1 MSEKG
6 FNIFDD
12 MDDIIVNENDNEVV
26 ETKEEPIDLLADDTV
41 TEAKEETGIPDLL
54 SEDLVEA
61 KEESVPDIL
70 AEEEAEVKK
79 EEEVALATDET
90 VADAKEELVVDEVE
104 KETVSCEKT
113 DKARTKGDSFN
124 NVIDFFSNPIADPD
138 WEALKNEILTRID
151 GIKIKSNIPP
161 NVVLLVSSE
170 LDSLH
175 SYIHD
180 KFMETKTA
188 LDNLTN
194 KEDGVLTVV
203 KATNAK
209 GSNETE
215 RKASGVTAAQKYKIG
230 KNTVDLFQLIAE
242 TRGRYNFLDGIL
254 KQIQFKKELL
264 ITVSS
269 ALKVLNK

>member
-12 MDDIIVNENDNEVV
+12 MEDIVVNENDDL
-26 ETKEEPIDLLADDTV
+26 ETKEEPIDLLDDDV
-41 TEAKEETGIPDLL
+41 TEAKEDSIDL
-54 SEDLVEA
+54 
-61 KEESVPDIL
+61 L
-70 AEEEAEVKK
+70 AEETP
-79 EEEVALATDET
+79 EEEVAPVVKET
-90 VADAKEELVVDEVE
+90 SAPIVEETISDAKEELVVDEVE

-113 DKARTKGDSFN
+113 DKSKSKGDSFN
-124 NVIDFFSNPIADPD
+124 NVIDFFANPIADPD
-138 WEALKNEILTRID
+138 WEDLKTEILTRID

-194 KEDGVLTVV
+194 KEDGVLTVI

>member
-12 MDDIIVNENDNEVV
+12 MEDIIVNENDVV

-41 TEAKEETGIPDLL
+41 VDVKEEIGLPDLL
-54 SEDLVEA
+54 SEDPVKVE
-61 KEESVPDIL
+61 EESVPDIL
-70 AEEEAEVKK
+70 TED
-79 EEEVALATDET
+79 EVAPANEET

-113 DKARTKGDSFN
+113 DKAKTKGDSFN
-124 NVIDFFSNPIADPD
+124 NIIDFFSNPIADPD

-203 KATNAK
+203 KTTNAK

>member
-1 MSEKG
+1 MSGKG

-12 MDDIIVNENDNEVV
+12 MEDIVVNENDDQVLES
-26 ETKEEPIDLLADDTV
+26 KEEPIDLLADDTM
-41 TEAKEETGIPDLL
+41 EETKEDSLDL
-54 SEDLVEA
+54 
-61 KEESVPDIL
+61 L
-70 AEEEAEVKK
+70 AEETP
-79 EEEVALATDET
+79 EEEVTPAAEEKVEEKVAPATDET
-90 VADAKEELVVDEVE
+90 ISDAKEELVVDEVE

-113 DKARTKGDSFN
+113 DKSKSKGDYFN
-124 NVIDFFSNPIADPD
+124 NVIDFFANPIADPD
-138 WEALKNEILTRID
+138 WEDLKTEILTRID

-194 KEDGVLTVV
+194 KEDGVLTVI

>member
-12 MDDIIVNENDNEVV
+12 MEDIVVNESDDQVLES
-26 ETKEEPIDLLADDTV
+26 KEEPIDLLADDNALADT
-41 TEAKEETGIPDLL
+41 KEDSLDL
-54 SEDLVEA
+54 
-61 KEESVPDIL
+61 L
-70 AEEEAEVKK
+70 AEEIS
-79 EEEVALATDET
+79 EEETTSEEEKVAPATDET
-90 VADAKEELVVDEVE
+90 ISDAKEELVVDEVE

-113 DKARTKGDSFN
+113 DKSKSKGDSFN
-124 NVIDFFSNPIADPD
+124 NVIDFFANPIADPD
-138 WEALKNEILTRID
+138 WEDLKTEILTRID

-194 KEDGVLTVV
+194 KEDGVLTVI

>member
-12 MDDIIVNENDNEVV
+12 MEDIVVNENDNQVLES
-26 ETKEEPIDLLADDTV
+26 KEEPIDLLADDASADV
-41 TEAKEETGIPDLL
+41 KEDSLDL
-54 SEDLVEA
+54 
-61 KEESVPDIL
+61 L
-70 AEEEAEVKK
+70 AEETP
-79 EEEVALATDET
+79 EEVAPVTEEKVAPATDET
-90 VADAKEELVVDEVE
+90 ISDAKEELVVDEVE
-104 KETVSCEKT
+104 KEAVSCEKT
-113 DKARTKGDSFN
+113 DKSKSKGDSFN
-124 NVIDFFSNPIADPD
+124 NVIDFFANPIADPD
-138 WEALKNEILTRID
+138 WEDLKTEILTRID

-194 KEDGVLTVV
+194 KEDGVLTVI

>member
-12 MDDIIVNENDNEVV
+12 MEDIVVNENDDQVLASE
-26 ETKEEPIDLLADDTV
+26 EEPIDLLADDT
-41 TEAKEETGIPDLL
+41 ADMKEDSLDL
-54 SEDLVEA
+54 
-61 KEESVPDIL
+61 L
-70 AEEEAEVKK
+70 AEETT
-79 EEEVALATDET
+79 EEVAPVVEET
-90 VADAKEELVVDEVE
+90 SAPVVEETISDAKEELVVGEVE

-113 DKARTKGDSFN
+113 DKSKSKGDSFN
-124 NVIDFFSNPIADPD
+124 NVIDFFANPIADPD
-138 WEALKNEILTRID
+138 WEDLKTEILTRID

-194 KEDGVLTVV
+194 KEDGVLTVI
-203 KATNAK
+203 KAINAK

>member
-12 MDDIIVNENDNEVV
+12 MEDIVVNENDDQVLES
-26 ETKEEPIDLLADDTV
+26 KEEPIDLLADDTM
-41 TEAKEETGIPDLL
+41 EETKENSLDL
-54 SEDLVEA
+54 
-61 KEESVPDIL
+61 L
-70 AEEEAEVKK
+70 AEETPK
-79 EEEVALATDET
+79 EEATPTAEEKVKEKVAPATDET
-90 VADAKEELVVDEVE
+90 ISDAKEELIVDEVE
-104 KETVSCEKT
+104 KETVSCKKT
-113 DKARTKGDSFN
+113 DKSKSKGDSFN
-124 NVIDFFSNPIADPD
+124 NVIDFFANPIADPD
-138 WEALKNEILTRID
+138 WEDLKTEILTRID

-194 KEDGVLTVV
+194 KEDGVLTVI

>member
-12 MDDIIVNENDNEVV
+12 MEDIVVNENDDQVLES
-26 ETKEEPIDLLADDTV
+26 KEEPIDLLADDASADV
-41 TEAKEETGIPDLL
+41 KEDSLDL
-54 SEDLVEA
+54 
-61 KEESVPDIL
+61 L
-70 AEEEAEVKK
+70 AEETP
-79 EEEVALATDET
+79 EEVAPVTEEKVAPATDET
-90 VADAKEELVVDEVE
+90 ISDAKEELIVDEVE

-113 DKARTKGDSFN
+113 DKSKSKGDSFN
-124 NVIDFFSNPIADPD
+124 NVIDFFANPIADPD
-138 WEALKNEILTRID
+138 WEDLKTEILTRID

-194 KEDGVLTVV
+194 KEDGVLTVI

-230 KNTVDLFQLIAE
+230 KNTVDLFQLIGE

>member
-6 FNIFDD
+6 FNIFDN
-12 MDDIIVNENDNEVV
+12 MEDIVVNENDDQVLEP
-26 ETKEEPIDLLADDTV
+26 KEESIDLLADDTAN
-41 TEAKEETGIPDLL
+41 TKENSLDLLAEETPKEETTPA
-54 SEDLVEA
+54 VEE
-61 KEESVPDIL
+61 KVEEN
-70 AEEEAEVKK
+70 
-79 EEEVALATDET
+79 VAPATDEIIS
-90 VADAKEELVVDEVE
+90 DAKEELVVDEVE

-113 DKARTKGDSFN
+113 DKSKSKGDSFN
-124 NVIDFFSNPIADPD
+124 NVIDFFANPIADPD
-138 WEALKNEILTRID
+138 WEDLKTEILTRID

-194 KEDGVLTVV
+194 KEDGVLTVI

>member
-12 MDDIIVNENDNEVV
+12 MEDIVVNENDDQVLES
-26 ETKEEPIDLLADDTV
+26 KEEPIDLLADDTM
-41 TEAKEETGIPDLL
+41 EETKEDSLDL
-54 SEDLVEA
+54 
-61 KEESVPDIL
+61 L
-70 AEEEAEVKK
+70 AEEIP
-79 EEEVALATDET
+79 EEETTSEEEKVAPATDET
-90 VADAKEELVVDEVE
+90 ISDAKEELVVDEVE

-113 DKARTKGDSFN
+113 DKSKSKGDSFN
-124 NVIDFFSNPIADPD
+124 NVIDFFANPIADPD
-138 WEALKNEILTRID
+138 WEDLKTEILTRID

>member
-12 MDDIIVNENDNEVV
+12 MEDIVVNENDDQVLES
-26 ETKEEPIDLLADDTV
+26 KEEPIDLLADDTM
-41 TEAKEETGIPDLL
+41 EETKEDSLDL
-54 SEDLVEA
+54 
-61 KEESVPDIL
+61 L
-70 AEEEAEVKK
+70 AEETT
-79 EEEVALATDET
+79 EEVAPVVEET
-90 VADAKEELVVDEVE
+90 SAQVVEETISDAKEELVVDEVE

-113 DKARTKGDSFN
+113 DKSKSKGDSFN
-124 NVIDFFSNPIADPD
+124 NVIDFFANPIADPD
-138 WEALKNEILTRID
+138 WEDLKTEILTRID

-194 KEDGVLTVV
+194 KEDGVLTVI

>member
-12 MDDIIVNENDNEVV
+12 MEDIVVNENDDL
-26 ETKEEPIDLLADDTV
+26 ETKEEPIDLLADDTAD
-41 TEAKEETGIPDLL
+41 AKEDSLDL
-54 SEDLVEA
+54 
-61 KEESVPDIL
+61 L
-70 AEEEAEVKK
+70 AEETP
-79 EEEVALATDET
+79 EEEVTPATEEKVEEKVVPATDET
-90 VADAKEELVVDEVE
+90 ISDVKEELIVDEVE

-113 DKARTKGDSFN
+113 DKSKSKGDSFN
-124 NVIDFFSNPIADPD
+124 NVIDFFANPIADPD
-138 WEALKNEILTRID
+138 WEDLKTEILTRID

-194 KEDGVLTVV
+194 KEDGVLTVI

>member
-12 MDDIIVNENDNEVV
+12 MEDIVVNENDDQVLAS
-26 ETKEEPIDLLADDTV
+26 KEEPIDLLADDAANT
-41 TEAKEETGIPDLL
+41 KEDSLDL
-54 SEDLVEA
+54 
-61 KEESVPDIL
+61 L
-70 AEEEAEVKK
+70 AEENP
-79 EEEVALATDET
+79 EEVAPVTEEKVAPATDET
-90 VADAKEELVVDEVE
+90 ISDAKEELVVDEVE

-113 DKARTKGDSFN
+113 DKSKSKGDSFN
-124 NVIDFFSNPIADPD
+124 NVIDFFANPIADPD
-138 WEALKNEILTRID
+138 WEDLKTEILTRID

-194 KEDGVLTVV
+194 KEDGVLTVI

>member
-12 MDDIIVNENDNEVV
+12 MEDIVVNENDDQILEP
-26 ETKEEPIDLLADDTV
+26 KEEPIDLFADDAADT
-41 TEAKEETGIPDLL
+41 KEDSLDL
-54 SEDLVEA
+54 
-61 KEESVPDIL
+61 L
-70 AEEEAEVKK
+70 AEETT
-79 EEEVALATDET
+79 EEEVTPAAEEKVEEKVAPATDET
-90 VADAKEELVVDEVE
+90 ISDAKEELVVDEVE

-113 DKARTKGDSFN
+113 DKSKSKGDSFN
-124 NVIDFFSNPIADPD
+124 NVIDFFANPIADPD
-138 WEALKNEILTRID
+138 WEDLKTEILTRID

-194 KEDGVLTVV
+194 KEDGVLTVI

>member
-12 MDDIIVNENDNEVV
+12 MEDIVVNENDDQVLES
-26 ETKEEPIDLLADDTV
+26 KEEPIDLLADD
-41 TEAKEETGIPDLL
+41 AANIKEDSLDL
-54 SEDLVEA
+54 
-61 KEESVPDIL
+61 L
-70 AEEEAEVKK
+70 AEENP
-79 EEEVALATDET
+79 EEVTSVVEKTSAPVVEET
-90 VADAKEELVVDEVE
+90 ISDAKEELVVDEVE

-113 DKARTKGDSFN
+113 DKSKSKGDSFN
-124 NVIDFFSNPIADPD
+124 NVIDFFANPIADPD
-138 WEALKNEILTRID
+138 WEDLKTEILTRID

-194 KEDGVLTVV
+194 KEDGVLTVI

>member
-12 MDDIIVNENDNEVV
+12 MEDIVVNENDDL
-26 ETKEEPIDLLADDTV
+26 ETKEEPIDLLADDV
-41 TEAKEETGIPDLL
+41 TEAKEDSIDL
-54 SEDLVEA
+54 
-61 KEESVPDIL
+61 L
-70 AEEEAEVKK
+70 AEETP
-79 EEEVALATDET
+79 EEEVAPVVKEKVEEKVAPATDET
-90 VADAKEELVVDEVE
+90 ISDAKEELVVDEVE

-113 DKARTKGDSFN
+113 DKSKSKGDSFN
-124 NVIDFFSNPIADPD
+124 NVIDFFANPIADPD
-138 WEALKNEILTRID
+138 WEDLKTEILTRID

-194 KEDGVLTVV
+194 KEDGVLTVI

>member
-12 MDDIIVNENDNEVV
+12 MEDIVGNENDDL
-26 ETKEEPIDLLADDTV
+26 ETKEEPIDLLADDT
-41 TEAKEETGIPDLL
+41 ADMKEDSLDL
-54 SEDLVEA
+54 
-61 KEESVPDIL
+61 L
-70 AEEEAEVKK
+70 AEETT
-79 EEEVALATDET
+79 EEVAPATEEKVEEKVAPATDET
-90 VADAKEELVVDEVE
+90 ISDAKEELVVDEVE

-113 DKARTKGDSFN
+113 DKSKSKGDSFN
-124 NVIDFFSNPIADPD
+124 NVIDFFANPIADPD
-138 WEALKNEILTRID
+138 WEDLKTEILTRID

-194 KEDGVLTVV
+194 KEDGVLTVI

>member
-12 MDDIIVNENDNEVV
+12 MEDIVVNENDDQVL
-26 ETKEEPIDLLADDTV
+26 ETKEEPIDLLADDDALADT
-41 TEAKEETGIPDLL
+41 KEDSLDL
-54 SEDLVEA
+54 
-61 KEESVPDIL
+61 L
-70 AEEEAEVKK
+70 AEETPK
-79 EEEVALATDET
+79 EEATPAIEEKVEEKVAPATDET
-90 VADAKEELVVDEVE
+90 ISDAKEELVVDEVE

-113 DKARTKGDSFN
+113 DKSKSKGDSFN
-124 NVIDFFSNPIADPD
+124 NVIDFFANPIADPD
-138 WEALKNEILTRID
+138 WEDLKTEILTRID

-194 KEDGVLTVV
+194 KEDGVLTVI

>member
-12 MDDIIVNENDNEVV
+12 MEDIVVNENDDM
-26 ETKEEPIDLLADDTV
+26 ETKEEPIDLLADDAADT
-41 TEAKEETGIPDLL
+41 KEDSLDL
-54 SEDLVEA
+54 
-61 KEESVPDIL
+61 L
-70 AEEEAEVKK
+70 AEETP
-79 EEEVALATDET
+79 EEEVAPVAEEKVKEKVAPATDKT
-90 VADAKEELVVDEVE
+90 ISDAKEELVVDEVE

-113 DKARTKGDSFN
+113 DKSKSKGDSFN
-124 NVIDFFSNPIADPD
+124 NVIDFFANPIADPD
-138 WEALKNEILTRID
+138 WEDLKTEILTRID

-194 KEDGVLTVV
+194 KEDGVLTVI

>member
-12 MDDIIVNENDNEVV
+12 MEDIVVNENDDQVLES
-26 ETKEEPIDLLADDTV
+26 KEEPIDLLADDV
-41 TEAKEETGIPDLL
+41 TDTKEDSLDL
-54 SEDLVEA
+54 
-61 KEESVPDIL
+61 L
-70 AEEEAEVKK
+70 AEETP
-79 EEEVALATDET
+79 EEVAPVTEEKVAPATDET
-90 VADAKEELVVDEVE
+90 ISDAKEELIVDEVE

-113 DKARTKGDSFN
+113 DKSKSKGDSFN
-124 NVIDFFSNPIADPD
+124 NVIDFFANPIADPD
-138 WEALKNEILTRID
+138 WEDLKTEILTRID

-194 KEDGVLTVV
+194 KEDGVLTVI

>member
-12 MDDIIVNENDNEVV
+12 MEDIVVNENDDQVLES
-26 ETKEEPIDLLADDTV
+26 KEEPIDLLADDTAD
-41 TEAKEETGIPDLL
+41 AKEDSLDL
-54 SEDLVEA
+54 
-61 KEESVPDIL
+61 L
-70 AEEEAEVKK
+70 AEEIP
-79 EEEVALATDET
+79 EEETTSEEEKVAPATDET
-90 VADAKEELVVDEVE
+90 ISDTKEELVVDEVE

-113 DKARTKGDSFN
+113 DKSKSKGDSFN
-124 NVIDFFSNPIADPD
+124 NVIDFFANPIADPD
-138 WEALKNEILTRID
+138 WEDLKTEILTRID

-194 KEDGVLTVV
+194 KEDGVLTVI

>member
-12 MDDIIVNENDNEVV
+12 MEDIVVNESDDQVLES
-26 ETKEEPIDLLADDTV
+26 EEEPIDLLADDAANT
-41 TEAKEETGIPDLL
+41 KEDSLDL
-54 SEDLVEA
+54 
-61 KEESVPDIL
+61 L
-70 AEEEAEVKK
+70 AEENPK
-79 EEEVALATDET
+79 EVAPATEEKVEEKVAPATDEIIS
-90 VADAKEELVVDEVE
+90 DAKEELVVDEVE

-113 DKARTKGDSFN
+113 DKSKSKGDSFN
-124 NVIDFFSNPIADPD
+124 NVIDFFANPIADPD
-138 WEALKNEILTRID
+138 WEDLKTEILTRID

-194 KEDGVLTVV
+194 KEDGVLTVI

>member
-12 MDDIIVNENDNEVV
+12 MEDIVVNENDDL
-26 ETKEEPIDLLADDTV
+26 ETKEEPIDLLADDT
-41 TEAKEETGIPDLL
+41 ADMKEDSLDL
-54 SEDLVEA
+54 
-61 KEESVPDIL
+61 L
-70 AEEEAEVKK
+70 AEETT
-79 EEEVALATDET
+79 EEVAPAIEEKVEEIALATDET
-90 VADAKEELVVDEVE
+90 ISDAKEELVVDEVE

-113 DKARTKGDSFN
+113 DKSKSKGDSFN
-124 NVIDFFSNPIADPD
+124 NVIDFFANPIADPD
-138 WEALKNEILTRID
+138 WEDLKTEILTRID

-194 KEDGVLTVV
+194 KEDGVLTVI

>member
-1 MSEKG
+1 MSEKS

-12 MDDIIVNENDNEVV
+12 MEDIVVNENDDM
-26 ETKEEPIDLLADDTV
+26 ETKEEPIDLLADDAADT
-41 TEAKEETGIPDLL
+41 KEDSLDL
-54 SEDLVEA
+54 
-61 KEESVPDIL
+61 L
-70 AEEEAEVKK
+70 AEETP
-79 EEEVALATDET
+79 EEEVAPVAEEKVKEKVALTTDKT
-90 VADAKEELVVDEVE
+90 ISDAKEELIVDEVE

-113 DKARTKGDSFN
+113 DKSKSKGDSFN
-124 NVIDFFSNPIADPD
+124 NVIDFFANPIADPD
-138 WEALKNEILTRID
+138 WEDLKTEILTRID

-194 KEDGVLTVV
+194 KEDGVLTVI

>member
-12 MDDIIVNENDNEVV
+12 MEDIVVNENDDM
-26 ETKEEPIDLLADDTV
+26 ETKEEPIDLLADDAADT
-41 TEAKEETGIPDLL
+41 KEDSLDL
-54 SEDLVEA
+54 
-61 KEESVPDIL
+61 L
-70 AEEEAEVKK
+70 AEETP
-79 EEEVALATDET
+79 EEEVAPVAEEKVKEKVAPATDKT
-90 VADAKEELVVDEVE
+90 ISDAKEELIVDEVE

-113 DKARTKGDSFN
+113 DKSKSKGDSFN
-124 NVIDFFSNPIADPD
+124 NVIDFFANPIADPD
-138 WEALKNEILTRID
+138 WEDLKTEILTRID

-194 KEDGVLTVV
+194 KEDGVLTVI

>member
-12 MDDIIVNENDNEVV
+12 MEDIVVNENDDQVLES
-26 ETKEEPIDLLADDTV
+26 KEEPIDLLADDAANT
-41 TEAKEETGIPDLL
+41 KEDSLDL
-54 SEDLVEA
+54 
-61 KEESVPDIL
+61 L
-70 AEEEAEVKK
+70 AEETI
-79 EEEVALATDET
+79 EEVAPVIEEKVEEKVAPATDKT
-90 VADAKEELVVDEVE
+90 ISDAKEELVVDEVE

-113 DKARTKGDSFN
+113 DKSKSKGDSFN
-124 NVIDFFSNPIADPD
+124 NVIDFFANPIADPD
-138 WEALKNEILTRID
+138 WEDLKNEILTRID

-194 KEDGVLTVV
+194 KEDGVLTVI

>member
-12 MDDIIVNENDNEVV
+12 MEDIVVNENDDQVLASE
-26 ETKEEPIDLLADDTV
+26 EEPIDLLADDT
-41 TEAKEETGIPDLL
+41 ADMKEDSLDL
-54 SEDLVEA
+54 
-61 KEESVPDIL
+61 L
-70 AEEEAEVKK
+70 AEETPKK
-79 EEEVALATDET
+79 EATPAAEETSAPATDET
-90 VADAKEELVVDEVE
+90 ISDAKEELIVDEVE

-113 DKARTKGDSFN
+113 NKSKSKGDSFN
-124 NVIDFFSNPIADPD
+124 NIIDFFANPIADPD
-138 WEALKNEILTRID
+138 WEDLKTEILTRID

-194 KEDGVLTVV
+194 KEDGVLTVI

>member
-12 MDDIIVNENDNEVV
+12 MEDIVVNENDDQVLASE
-26 ETKEEPIDLLADDTV
+26 EEPIDLLADDT
-41 TEAKEETGIPDLL
+41 ADMKEDSLDL
-54 SEDLVEA
+54 
-61 KEESVPDIL
+61 L
-70 AEEEAEVKK
+70 AEETPKK
-79 EEEVALATDET
+79 EATPAAEEKVEEKVALATDEIIS
-90 VADAKEELVVDEVE
+90 DAKEELVVDEVK
-104 KETVSCEKT
+104 KETVSYEKT
-113 DKARTKGDSFN
+113 DKSKTKGDSFN
-124 NVIDFFSNPIADPD
+124 NVIDFFANPIADPD
-138 WEALKNEILTRID
+138 WEDLKNEILTRID

-194 KEDGVLTVV
+194 KEDGVLTVI

>member
-12 MDDIIVNENDNEVV
+12 MEDIVVNESDDLES
-26 ETKEEPIDLLADDTV
+26 KEEPIDLLADDASADV
-41 TEAKEETGIPDLL
+41 KEDSLDL
-54 SEDLVEA
+54 
-61 KEESVPDIL
+61 L
-70 AEEEAEVKK
+70 AEETP
-79 EEEVALATDET
+79 EEVAPATEEKVAPATDET
-90 VADAKEELVVDEVE
+90 ISDAKEELVVDEVE

-113 DKARTKGDSFN
+113 DKSKSKGDSFN
-124 NVIDFFSNPIADPD
+124 NVIDFFANPIADPD
-138 WEALKNEILTRID
+138 WEDLKTEILTRID

-194 KEDGVLTVV
+194 KEDGVLTVI

>member
-12 MDDIIVNENDNEVV
+12 MEDIVVNENDDQVLAS
-26 ETKEEPIDLLADDTV
+26 KEEPIDLLADDAADT
-41 TEAKEETGIPDLL
+41 KEDSLDL
-54 SEDLVEA
+54 
-61 KEESVPDIL
+61 L
-70 AEEEAEVKK
+70 AEETP
-79 EEEVALATDET
+79 EEEVTPVIEEKIEENVAPATDET
-90 VADAKEELVVDEVE
+90 ISDVKEELVADEVE

-113 DKARTKGDSFN
+113 DKSKSKGDSFN
-124 NVIDFFSNPIADPD
+124 NVIDFFANPIADPD
-138 WEALKNEILTRID
+138 WEDLKTEILTRID

-194 KEDGVLTVV
+194 KEDGVLTVI

>member
-12 MDDIIVNENDNEVV
+12 MEHIVVNENDDQVLASE
-26 ETKEEPIDLLADDTV
+26 EEPIDLLADDTADMK
-41 TEAKEETGIPDLL
+41 EDSLDLFAEETT
-54 SEDLVEA
+54 
-61 KEESVPDIL
+61 
-70 AEEEAEVKK
+70 
-79 EEEVALATDET
+79 EEVAPVVKET
-90 VADAKEELVVDEVE
+90 SAPIVEETISDAKEELVVDEVE

-113 DKARTKGDSFN
+113 DKSKSKGDSFN
-124 NVIDFFSNPIADPD
+124 NVIDFFANPIADPD
-138 WEALKNEILTRID
+138 WEDLKTEILTRID

-194 KEDGVLTVV
+194 KEDGVLTVI

-215 RKASGVTAAQKYKIG
+215 RKASGVAAAQKYKIG

>member
-12 MDDIIVNENDNEVV
+12 MEDIVVNESDDQVLES
-26 ETKEEPIDLLADDTV
+26 KEEPIDLLADDTMEETKEDSLDLLV
-41 TEAKEETGIPDLL
+41 EETPKEEATPT
-54 SEDLVEA
+54 
-61 KEESVPDIL
+61 
-70 AEEEAEVKK
+70 AEEK
-79 EEEVALATDET
+79 VAPATDET
-90 VADAKEELVVDEVE
+90 ISDAKEELVVDEVE
-104 KETVSCEKT
+104 KKTVSCEKT
-113 DKARTKGDSFN
+113 DKSKSKGDSFN
-124 NVIDFFSNPIADPD
+124 NVIDFFANPIADPD
-138 WEALKNEILTRID
+138 WEDLKTEILTRID

-194 KEDGVLTVV
+194 KEDGVLTVI

>member
-12 MDDIIVNENDNEVV
+12 MEDIVVNESDDQVL

-41 TEAKEETGIPDLL
+41 EETKEDSLDL
-54 SEDLVEA
+54 
-61 KEESVPDIL
+61 L
-70 AEEEAEVKK
+70 AEETP
-79 EEEVALATDET
+79 EEEVAPATEEKVEEKVASATDET
-90 VADAKEELVVDEVE
+90 ISDVKEELVVDEVE

-113 DKARTKGDSFN
+113 DKSKSKGDSFN
-124 NVIDFFSNPIADPD
+124 NVIDFFANPIADPD
-138 WEALKNEILTRID
+138 WEDLKTEILTRID

-194 KEDGVLTVV
+194 KEDGVLTVI

>member
-12 MDDIIVNENDNEVV
+12 MEDIVVNENDDQVLASE
-26 ETKEEPIDLLADDTV
+26 EEPIDLLADDAADT
-41 TEAKEETGIPDLL
+41 KEDSLDL
-54 SEDLVEA
+54 
-61 KEESVPDIL
+61 L
-70 AEEEAEVKK
+70 AEETP
-79 EEEVALATDET
+79 EEEVTPVIEEKIEEKVAPATDET
-90 VADAKEELVVDEVE
+90 ISDAKEELIVDEVE

-113 DKARTKGDSFN
+113 DKSKSKGDSFN
-124 NVIDFFSNPIADPD
+124 NVIDFFANPIADPV
-138 WEALKNEILTRID
+138 WEDLKTEILTRID

-194 KEDGVLTVV
+194 KEDGVLTVI

>member
-12 MDDIIVNENDNEVV
+12 MEDIVVNENDDQVLES
-26 ETKEEPIDLLADDTV
+26 KEEPIDLLADDTM
-41 TEAKEETGIPDLL
+41 EETKEDSLDL
-54 SEDLVEA
+54 
-61 KEESVPDIL
+61 L
-70 AEEEAEVKK
+70 AEETP
-79 EEEVALATDET
+79 EEEVTPAAEEKAEEKVAPATDET
-90 VADAKEELVVDEVE
+90 ISDAKEELVVDEVE

-113 DKARTKGDSFN
+113 DKSKSKGDSFN
-124 NVIDFFSNPIADPD
+124 NVIDFFANPIADPD
-138 WEALKNEILTRID
+138 WEDLKNEILTRID

-194 KEDGVLTVV
+194 KEDGVLTVI

>member
-12 MDDIIVNENDNEVV
+12 MEDIVVNENDDQVLEP
-26 ETKEEPIDLLADDTV
+26 KKEPIDLLADDT
-41 TEAKEETGIPDLL
+41 EDMKEDSIDL
-54 SEDLVEA
+54 
-61 KEESVPDIL
+61 L
-70 AEEEAEVKK
+70 AEETP
-79 EEEVALATDET
+79 EEEVAPIVEET
-90 VADAKEELVVDEVE
+90 SAPAVEETISDAKEELIVDEVE

-113 DKARTKGDSFN
+113 DKSKSKGDSFN
-124 NVIDFFSNPIADPD
+124 NVIDFFANPIADPD
-138 WEALKNEILTRID
+138 WEDLKNEILTRID

-161 NVVLLVSSE
+161 NVVLLISSE

-194 KEDGVLTVV
+194 KEDGVLTVI

>member
-12 MDDIIVNENDNEVV
+12 MEDIVVNENDDQVLES
-26 ETKEEPIDLLADDTV
+26 KEEPIDLLADDV
-41 TEAKEETGIPDLL
+41 TDTKEDSLDL
-54 SEDLVEA
+54 
-61 KEESVPDIL
+61 L
-70 AEEEAEVKK
+70 AEETPK
-79 EEEVALATDET
+79 EEATPTAEEKVEEKVVPATDET
-90 VADAKEELVVDEVE
+90 ISDAKEELVVDEVE

-113 DKARTKGDSFN
+113 DKSKSKGDSFN
-124 NVIDFFSNPIADPD
+124 NVIDFFANPIADPD
-138 WEALKNEILTRID
+138 WEDLKNEILTRID

-194 KEDGVLTVV
+194 KEDGVLTVI

>member
-12 MDDIIVNENDNEVV
+12 MEDIVVNENDDQVLES
-26 ETKEEPIDLLADDTV
+26 KEEPIDLLADDAADT
-41 TEAKEETGIPDLL
+41 KEDSLDL
-54 SEDLVEA
+54 
-61 KEESVPDIL
+61 L
-70 AEEEAEVKK
+70 AEETP
-79 EEEVALATDET
+79 EEEVTPAAEEKVEEKVAPATDET
-90 VADAKEELVVDEVE
+90 IFDAKEELVVDEVE

-113 DKARTKGDSFN
+113 DKSKFKGDSFN
-124 NVIDFFSNPIADPD
+124 NVIDFFANPIADPD
-138 WEALKNEILTRID
+138 WEDLKTEILTRID

-194 KEDGVLTVV
+194 KEDGVLTVI

>member
-12 MDDIIVNENDNEVV
+12 MEDIVVNENDDQVLES
-26 ETKEEPIDLLADDTV
+26 KEEPIDLLADDN
-41 TEAKEETGIPDLL
+41 ALEETKEDSLDL
-54 SEDLVEA
+54 
-61 KEESVPDIL
+61 L
-70 AEEEAEVKK
+70 AEETP
-79 EEEVALATDET
+79 EEVAPVTEEKVAPATDET
-90 VADAKEELVVDEVE
+90 ISDAKEELVVDEVE

-113 DKARTKGDSFN
+113 DKSKSKGDSFN
-124 NVIDFFSNPIADPD
+124 NVIDFFANPIADPD
-138 WEALKNEILTRID
+138 WEDLKTEILTRID

-194 KEDGVLTVV
+194 KEDGVLTVI